1 MSDELIMQ
9 GSDSK
14 NSTALE
20 KPLAG
25 MRIVVTRAHTQSLE
39 FIRGLEE
46 LGGDV
51 IEFPTIEI
59 QPAENFAALDEALGK
74 IERYDW
80 LIFTSVNGVEP
91 FLSRLRAAGKTVAS
105 LAQLNVGA
113 IGPETAK
120 KLALAGIKVGLVPTR
135 YQAEGILDL
144 LDPEMMRGKRVLIP
158 RAVKA
163 RDVLPETLRNWG
175 ASVDVVEAYRTI
187 APTGDFSAV
196 RLLLRQGKVDLI
208 SFTSSSTVSNFSQL
222 FDGAKLSEILGNT
235 VVACI
240 GPITAKTVEELGG
253 HADIVADEFTVGGL
267 IQAIVIYYSG
277 KLAGQSSDAG
287 DGIRN

>member
-1 MSDELIMQ
+1 MQ

-25 MRIVVTRAHTQSLE
+25 MRIVVTRAHAQSLE
-39 FIRGLEE
+39 FIRRLEE

-91 FLSRLRAAGKTVAS
+91 FLSRLRAADKTVVS
-105 LAQLNVGA
+105 LAKLNVGA
-113 IGPETAK
+113 IGPKTAK
-120 KLALAGIKVGLVPTR
+120 QLALAGMKVDLVPTR

>member
-1 MSDELIMQ
+1 MQ

-25 MRIVVTRAHTQSLE
+25 TRIVVTRAHTQSLE
-39 FIRGLEE
+39 FIQRLEE

-80 LIFTSVNGVEP
+80 LIFTSVNSVEP
-91 FLSRLRAAGKTVAS
+91 FLSRLRAADKTVVS
-105 LAQLNVGA
+105 LAKLNVGA
-113 IGPETAK
+113 IGPKTAK
-120 KLALAGIKVGLVPTR
+120 QLALAGMKVDLVPTR

-158 RAVKA
+158 RAAKA

-187 APTGDFSAV
+187 APTGDSSAV

-287 DGIRN
+287 DGVRN

>member
-1 MSDELIMQ
+1 MQ

-14 NSTALE
+14 NLTAFD
-20 KPLAG
+20 KPLSG
-25 MRIVVTRAHTQSLE
+25 KRIVVTRARAQAPDFIQRLE
-39 FIRGLEE
+39 D

-59 QPAENFAALDEALGK
+59 QPPESFAAFDQEMEK
-74 IERYDW
+74 IESYDW
-80 LIFTSVNGVEP
+80 LILTSVNGVEP

-120 KLALAGIKVGLVPTR
+120 KLELAGIKVDRVPTR

-158 RAVKA
+158 RAAKA

-196 RLLLRQGKVDLI
+196 KLLLRQGKVDLI
-208 SFTSSSTVSNFSQL
+208 SFTSSSTVSNFAQL
-222 FDGAKLSEILGNT
+222 FDGAKLCEILGNT

-240 GPITAKTVEELGG
+240 GPITAKTVEELDG

-267 IQAIVIYYSG
+267 IQAIVGYYSA
-277 KLAGQSSDAG
+277 KIAGQSSHAG
-287 DGIRN
+287 GGVRN

>member
-1 MSDELIMQ
+1 MQ

-14 NSTALE
+14 NLTALD
-20 KPLAG
+20 KPLSG
-25 MRIVVTRAHTQSLE
+25 KRIVVTRARAQAPDFIQRLE
-39 FIRGLEE
+39 D
-46 LGGDV
+46 LGGEV

-59 QPAENFAALDEALGK
+59 QPPESFAAFDQEMEK
-74 IERYDW
+74 IESYDW
-80 LIFTSVNGVEP
+80 LILTSVNGVEP
-91 FLSRLRAAGKTVAS
+91 FLSRLRAAGKTVAA

-120 KLALAGIKVGLVPTR
+120 KLALAGIKVDRVPTR

-158 RAVKA
+158 RAAKA

-196 RLLLRQGKVDLI
+196 KLLLRQGKVDLI
-208 SFTSSSTVSNFSQL
+208 SFTSSSTVSNFAQL

-253 HADIVADEFTVGGL
+253 HAEIVADEFTVGGL
-267 IQAIVIYYSG
+267 IQAIVGYYSG
-277 KLAGQSSDAG
+277 KLGGQSSDAG
-287 DGIRN
+287 DGVRN

>member
-25 MRIVVTRAHTQSLE
+25 MRIVVTRAHAQSLE

-91 FLSRLRAAGKTVAS
+91 FLSRLRAADKTVVS
-105 LAQLNVGA
+105 LAKLNVGA
-113 IGPETAK
+113 IGPKTAK
-120 KLALAGIKVGLVPTR
+120 QLALAGMKVDLVPTR

-158 RAVKA
+158 RAAKA

-208 SFTSSSTVSNFSQL
+208 SFTSSSTVSNFAQL

-287 DGIRN
+287 DGVRN

>member
-1 MSDELIMQ
+1 MQ

-39 FIRGLEE
+39 FIQRLEE

-91 FLSRLRAAGKTVAS
+91 FLSRLRAADKTVVS
-105 LAQLNVGA
+105 LAKLNVGA
-113 IGPETAK
+113 IGPKTAK
-120 KLALAGIKVGLVPTR
+120 QLALAGMKVDLVPTR

-158 RAVKA
+158 RAAKA

-267 IQAIVIYYSG
+267 IQAMVIYYSG

-287 DGIRN
+287 DGVRN

>member
-1 MSDELIMQ
+1 MQ

-25 MRIVVTRAHTQSLE
+25 TRIVVTRAHTQSLE
-39 FIRGLEE
+39 FIQRLEE

-80 LIFTSVNGVEP
+80 LIFTSVNSVEP
-91 FLSRLRAAGKTVAS
+91 FLSRLRAADKTVVS
-105 LAQLNVGA
+105 LAKLNVGA
-113 IGPETAK
+113 IGPKTAK
-120 KLALAGIKVGLVPTR
+120 QLALAGMKVDLVPTR

-158 RAVKA
+158 RAAKA

-187 APTGDFSAV
+187 APTGDSSAV

-277 KLAGQSSDAG
+277 KLAGQRSDAG
-287 DGIRN
+287 DGVRN

>member
-14 NSTALE
+14 NSTAFE

-25 MRIVVTRAHTQSLE
+25 RRIVVTRARAQAPDL
-39 FIRGLEE
+39 IQQLEE
-46 LGGDV
+46 FGGDV

-74 IERYDW
+74 IESYDW
-80 LIFTSVNGVEP
+80 LIVTSVNGVEP
-91 FLSRLRAAGKTVAS
+91 FLARLRAAGKTVAS
-105 LAQLNVGA
+105 LAHLNVGA

-120 KLALAGIKVGLVPTR
+120 KLALAGIKVCLVPTR
-135 YQAEGILDL
+135 YQAEGILAL
-144 LDPEMMRGKRVLIP
+144 LDPEMMLGKRVLIP
-158 RAVKA
+158 RAAKA

-175 ASVDVVEAYRTI
+175 ASVNIVEAYRTI
-187 APTGDFSAV
+187 APAGDFSHLK
-196 RLLLRQGKVDLI
+196 LLLQQGKVDLI
-208 SFTSSSTVSNFSQL
+208 TFTSSSTVSNFAQL
-222 FDGAKLSEILGNT
+222 FDRAKLCETLGNT

-267 IQAIVIYYSG
+267 IQAIVGYYSG
-277 KLAGQSSDAG
+277 KLASQSSDAG
-287 DGIRN
+287 DGVRN

>member
-1 MSDELIMQ
+1 M
-9 GSDSK
+9 
-14 NSTALE
+14 
-20 KPLAG
+20 
-25 MRIVVTRAHTQSLE
+25 
-39 FIRGLEE
+39 
-46 LGGDV
+46 
-51 IEFPTIEI
+51 
-59 QPAENFAALDEALGK
+59 
-74 IERYDW
+74 
-80 LIFTSVNGVEP
+80 
-91 FLSRLRAAGKTVAS
+91 S
-105 LAQLNVGA
+105 LAKLNVGA
-113 IGPETAK
+113 IGPKTAK
-120 KLALAGIKVGLVPTR
+120 QLALAGMKVDLVPTR

-158 RAVKA
+158 RAAKA

-187 APTGDFSAV
+187 APTGDSSAV

-287 DGIRN
+287 DGVRN

>member
-1 MSDELIMQ
+1 MQ

-91 FLSRLRAAGKTVAS
+91 FLSRLRAADKTVVS
-105 LAQLNVGA
+105 LAKLNVGA
-113 IGPETAK
+113 IGPKTAK
-120 KLALAGIKVGLVPTR
+120 QLALAGMKVDLVPTR

-158 RAVKA
+158 RAAKA

-287 DGIRN
+287 DGVRN